1 MALTT
6 YVPNTWKIGSVDLNS
21 VVTAGN
27 IGSPL
32 SSSTGLPLPSVTTE
46 QFLGEIVGGYSD
58 NAVTNATT
66 GWAEF
71 IWLAI
76 PTSTTITPGLFYTW
90 QPSTFSATVV
100 ATAVSA
106 NAQSG
111 FPICMGINT
120 VSSNSTSIQYT
131 WFQVTGRTTA
141 LKNAAG
147 VVVQPNAALF
157 VSSATAGRVQTTA
170 SVFRTLIGVRSAN
183 AATVVSTTSTLLVYL
198 NRPNIGPGK

>member
-6 YVPNTWKIGSVDLNS
+6 YVPNTWKLGSVDLNS

-32 SSSTGLPLPSVTTE
+32 NSTTGAPLPSVTTE

-66 GWAEF
+66 GWSEF
-71 IWLAI
+71 IWLAVA
-76 PTSTTITPGLFYTW
+76 TSTTVTPGLIYTW
-90 QPSTFSATVV
+90 QPATFSATVV
-100 ATAVSA
+100 ATAVAS

-111 FPICMGINT
+111 FPICVGINT
-120 VSSNSTSIQYT
+120 VASNATSIQYT
-131 WFQVTGRTTA
+131 WFQVTGRTTV
-141 LKNAAG
+141 LKNATG
-147 VVVQPNAALF
+147 VVVQPNAAIF
-157 VSSATAGRVQTTA
+157 VSSTTAGRVQTTA
-170 SVFRTLIGVRSAN
+170 SVFRTIIGIRSAN
-183 AATVVSTTSTLLVYL
+183 AATVLSTTSTLLVYL